1 MAFGE
6 DKSIY
11 HDRNH
16 NYKLNT
22 SVVALNSSQTL
33 HDKS

>member
-16 NYKLNT
+16 NYKLNS
-22 SVVALNSSQTL
+22 SVVACDVFL
-33 HDKS
+33 H